1 MKIVELKGTDLV
13 NDKDLIISNIK
24 EQDIYFV
31 YTGQKMLYEY
41 IDDLKL
47 SSPALCKLKIFREL
61 TPICVSLLNNGKM
74 TDYEKLSDLLAEID
88 IDKSCEV
95 IVKGDLSGK
104 DEDRKKTRTQL
115 SDIMQQFIYLNI
127 QLDRIRIMT
136 EKEYE
141 DGEKVKE
148 FSKNIK
154 VHEKNLQ
161 TSVELISKENFNSNS
176 DIVEKVK
183 SNLDEIKDYLKEA
196 QENELKI
203 AAAASKKS
211 GKSMVVNSMLKCEL
225 APTSLEIATPNNCI
239 YKKSYEGYT
248 LEYDNE
254 KKSFEDGKAL
264 RQYIEKIFKDASMN
278 KESGY
283 AVPDMTIGYKEIDN
297 GLSTY
302 TIYDTPGPD
311 LAGAS
316 GHKKAAAAAIK
327 DADVVIFSI
336 DYTKHFTDTEV
347 EYLDSIK
354 EKFEKNHKYYS
365 LIINVNKL
373 DARYGNEGDKSV
385 ARILDY
391 LRNKLISIAPEFRDS
406 IVIGTSALT
415 YFDCIEI
422 EKLKEFGDLEESGN
436 LKDNIDSLIDKW
448 MYEESK
454 SEEVTRLQFISTIL
468 ANMKTFEGIKK
479 ASTIEQVKRVSG
491 MPNLLSYV
499 EYIANEKAR
508 IEKVN
513 SLIFKID
520 NLYTDIQNLFGFQ
533 RLEEELTNNQ
543 KKIEEVKAILY
554 EFSENIEKN
563 FNKEY
568 SEVSEIWKKNKNT
581 FKSQSFRDEDVSNRK
596 IFKWHYLVDYCRKE
610 FIEYYLNKN
619 NIINEVVDETVKG
632 RVNDIIDNLFKESK
646 ITRKIDKKDKKVV
659 LEDKI
664 RKEFLKIPDI
674 VSEDIGK
681 KVTNKLSESKEQLKK
696 EISEIKEDLAGIANK
711 RIKKFDCAVKDCSEK
726 LKKKGVNDFN
736 ILTTNFPFDFVTSE
750 SNINKNILDESLK
763 HNLKENIRRIVDSNI
778 QKKVIKDDK
787 FHNIFDNI
795 LGIFKKDMYNEI
807 TYNKQALIDLYEQ
820 EISEDLKKQL
830 GAEGSNIEQIC
841 QELQDNITKDLGNEI
856 DYFKKEMEN
865 QINNAI
871 SKKNEI
877 ERILDNTQEMEE
889 RRKEIEEKKLTLQK
903 ISNSVASFCDGWRCL
918 RQEQMEV

>member
-1 MKIVELKGTDLV
+1 MEIIELKGTDLE
-13 NDKDLIISNIK
+13 NDKDLINSNINK
-24 EQDIYFV
+24 QGIYFA
-31 YTGQKMLYEY
+31 YTGQEKLYKY
-41 IDDLKL
+41 IDALEL
-47 SSPALCKLKIFREL
+47 SNARLYKLKIFREL
-61 TPICVSLLNNGKM
+61 EPICVSLFNNGKV

-95 IVKGDLSGK
+95 IVRGDLSGK

-115 SDIMQQFIYLNI
+115 SDIMQQFVYLNI
-127 QLDRIRIMT
+127 QLDRIHVMT

-141 DGEKVKE
+141 DSEKVKE

-154 VHEKNLQ
+154 SHEKNLQ
-161 TSVELISKENFNSNS
+161 ASVELISKEKFNSNS

-183 SNLDEIKDYLKEA
+183 SNLDEIKGYLKEA

-203 AAAASKKS
+203 TVAGSKKS

-225 APTSLEIATPNNCI
+225 APTSLELATPNNCI
-239 YKKSYEGYT
+239 YKKSNEGYT
-248 LEYDNE
+248 LEYNNE
-254 KKSFEDGKAL
+254 KKKFEDGNAM
-264 RQYIEKIFKDASMN
+264 RQYIKKIFKDASMN
-278 KESGY
+278 KESGD

-316 GHKKAAAAAIK
+316 GHKKAAAKAIE
-327 DADVVIFSI
+327 DSDVMIFSI
-336 DYTKHFTDTEV
+336 DFSKYFTDEEV
-347 EYLDSIK
+347 NYLKVIK
-354 EKFEKNHKYYS
+354 EKFTKNQKYYS
-365 LIINVNKL
+365 LILDVNKL
-373 DARYGNEGDKSV
+373 DTRYSSEEDKSV
-385 ARILDY
+385 VRILDF
-391 LRNKLISIAPEFRDS
+391 LREKLISIAPEFRDS
-406 IVIGTSALT
+406 IVVGTSALT
-415 YFDCIEI
+415 YFDCIAI
-422 EKLKEFGDLEESGN
+422 EKLEEFDKMSSNGN
-436 LKDNIDSLIDKW
+436 LKDNIYNLKNKW
-448 MYEESK
+448 VDEDCK
-454 SEEVTRLQFISTIL
+454 PEEVNRLQFIHTMLS
-468 ANMKTFEGIKK
+468 NMETFERITPSTVGQIK
-479 ASTIEQVKRVSG
+479 SISG

-513 SLIFKID
+513 SLIYKID
-520 NLYTDIQNLFGFQ
+520 NLYTDIQNLFVFQ

-554 EFSENIEKN
+554 EFSEKIEKN

-568 SEVSEIWKKNKNT
+568 SEVSETWEKDKNT
-581 FKSQSFRDEDVSNRK
+581 FKSQSFKDEYVSNRK
-596 IFKWHYLVDYCRKE
+596 VFKWDYLIDYCREK

-619 NIINEVVDETVKG
+619 KIIVEIVDETVRG

-646 ITRKIDKKDKKVV
+646 VTRKIDKKDKTVV
-659 LEDKI
+659 LEKKI
-664 RKEFLKIPDI
+664 LEEFLKIPDI

-681 KVTNKLSESKEQLKK
+681 KVTNKLSESKEQLRK

-726 LKKKGVNDFN
+726 LEKKGVNDFN
-736 ILTTNFPFDFVTSE
+736 ILTTNFAFDFITSE

-763 HNLKENIRRIVDSNI
+763 NNLKSNIRGIVDSNI
-778 QKKVIKDDK
+778 KKNVIKNDK

-807 TYNKQALIDLYEQ
+807 TYNKQALRDLYEQ
-820 EISEDLKKQL
+820 EISEDLKKEL

-841 QELQDNITKDLGNEI
+841 QELQDNITKDLSNEI
-856 DYFKKEMEN
+856 DYFKKEMED

-889 RRKEIEEKKLTLQK
+889 RRQEIEEKKLTLQK
-903 ISNSVASFCDGWRCL
+903 ISNDVASFCDGWRCL

>member
-1 MKIVELKGTDLV
+1 MKIIELKGTDLE
-13 NDKDLIISNIK
+13 NDKYLIISNIK
-24 EQDIYFV
+24 EQDIYFA
-31 YTGQKMLYEY
+31 YTGQRMLYEY
-41 IDDLKL
+41 IDDLNL
-47 SSPALCKLKIFREL
+47 SNPALCKLKIFREL
-61 TPICVSLLNNGKM
+61 APICVSLFNNEKM
-74 TDYEKLSDLLAEID
+74 KDYEKLSDLLAEID

-95 IVKGDLSGK
+95 IVRGDLSGK

-115 SDIMQQFIYLNI
+115 SDIMQQFVYLNI
-127 QLDRIRIMT
+127 QLDRIHIMT

-141 DGEKVKE
+141 DSKKVKE

-154 VHEKNLQ
+154 LHEKNLQ
-161 TSVELISKENFNSNS
+161 ASVELISKEKFNSNS
-176 DIVEKVK
+176 NIVEKVK
-183 SNLDEIKDYLKEA
+183 SNLEEIKDYLKEA

-203 AAAASKKS
+203 AVAASKKS

-225 APTSLEIATPNNCI
+225 APTSLELATPNNCI

-248 LEYDNE
+248 LEYSNE
-254 KKSFEDGKAL
+254 KKSFENVKAL
-264 RQYIEKIFKDASMN
+264 RQHIKEIFKDASMD

-283 AVPDMTIGYKEIDN
+283 AVPDMMIGYKEIDN

-316 GHKKAAAAAIK
+316 GHKKAAASAIK

-347 EYLDSIK
+347 NYLNSIK

-422 EKLKEFGDLEESGN
+422 EKLKEFNNLEEDGN
-436 LKDNIDSLIDKW
+436 LRDNIDALIEEWK
-448 MYEESK
+448 YEESK
-454 SEEVTRLQFISTIL
+454 SEEVTRLQFISTML
-468 ANMKTFEGIKK
+468 GNMKTFEGIK
-479 ASTIEQVKRVSG
+479 ASAVEQVKRVSG

-513 SLIFKID
+513 SLIYKID
-520 NLYTDIQNLFGFQ
+520 NLYTDIQNLFVFQ

-554 EFSENIEKN
+554 EFSEDIEKN

-568 SEVSEIWKKNKNT
+568 SEVSEIWEKDKNT
-581 FKSQSFRDEDVSNRK
+581 FKSQSFKDEYVSNRK
-596 IFKWHYLVDYCRKE
+596 VFKWDYLIDYCREK

-619 NIINEVVDETVKG
+619 KIIVEIVDETVRG

-646 ITRKIDKKDKKVV
+646 VTRKIDKKDKTVV
-659 LEDKI
+659 LEKKI
-664 RKEFLKIPDI
+664 LEEFLKIPDI

-681 KVTNKLSESKEQLKK
+681 KVTNKLSESKEQLRK

-726 LKKKGVNDFN
+726 LEKKGVNDFN
-736 ILTTNFPFDFVTSE
+736 ILTTNFAFDFITSE

-763 HNLKENIRRIVDSNI
+763 NNLKSNIGRIVDLNI
-778 QKKVIKDDK
+778 KKNVIKNDK

-807 TYNKQALIDLYEQ
+807 TYNKQALRDLYEQ
-820 EISEDLKKQL
+820 EISEDLKKEL

-841 QELQDNITKDLGNEI
+841 QELQDNITKDLSNEI
-856 DYFKKEMEN
+856 DYFKNEMEN

-889 RRKEIEEKKLTLQK
+889 RRQEIEEKKLTLQK
-903 ISNSVASFCDGWRCL
+903 ISNDVASFCDGWRCL

>member
-1 MKIVELKGTDLV
+1 MKIIELKGTDLE
-13 NDKDLIISNIK
+13 NDKYLIISNIK
-24 EQDIYFV
+24 EQDIYFA
-31 YTGQKMLYEY
+31 YTGQRMLYEY

-47 SSPALCKLKIFREL
+47 SNPALCKLKIFREL
-61 TPICVSLLNNGKM
+61 APICVSLFNNEKM
-74 TDYEKLSDLLAEID
+74 KDYEKLSDLLAEID

-95 IVKGDLSGK
+95 IVRGDLSGK

-115 SDIMQQFIYLNI
+115 SDIMQQFVYLNI
-127 QLDRIRIMT
+127 QLDRIHIMT

-141 DGEKVKE
+141 DSKKVKE

-154 VHEKNLQ
+154 LHEKNLQ
-161 TSVELISKENFNSNS
+161 ASVELISKEKFNSNS
-176 DIVEKVK
+176 NIVEKVK
-183 SNLDEIKDYLKEA
+183 SNLEEIKDYLKEA

-203 AAAASKKS
+203 AVAASKKS

-225 APTSLEIATPNNCI
+225 APTSLELATPNNCI

-248 LEYDNE
+248 LEYSNE
-254 KKSFEDGKAL
+254 KKSFENVKAL
-264 RQYIEKIFKDASMN
+264 RQHIKEIFKDASMD

-283 AVPDMTIGYKEIDN
+283 AVPDMMIGYKEIDN

-316 GHKKAAAAAIK
+316 GHKKAAASAIK

-347 EYLDSIK
+347 NYLNSIK

-422 EKLKEFGDLEESGN
+422 EKLKEFNNLEEDGN
-436 LKDNIDSLIDKW
+436 LRDNIDALIEEWK
-448 MYEESK
+448 YEESK
-454 SEEVTRLQFISTIL
+454 SEEVTRLQFISTML
-468 ANMKTFEGIKK
+468 GNMKTFEGIK
-479 ASTIEQVKRVSG
+479 ASAVEQVKRVSG

-513 SLIFKID
+513 SLIYKID
-520 NLYTDIQNLFGFQ
+520 NLYTDIQNLFVFQ

-554 EFSENIEKN
+554 EFSQDIEKN

-568 SEVSEIWKKNKNT
+568 SEVSEIWEKDKNT
-581 FKSQSFRDEDVSNRK
+581 FKSQSFKDEYVSNRK
-596 IFKWHYLVDYCRKE
+596 VFKWDYLIDYCREK

-619 NIINEVVDETVKG
+619 KIIVEIVDETVRG

-646 ITRKIDKKDKKVV
+646 VTRKIDKKDKTVV
-659 LEDKI
+659 LEKKI
-664 RKEFLKIPDI
+664 LEEFLKIPDI

-681 KVTNKLSESKEQLKK
+681 KVTNKLSESKEQLRK

-726 LKKKGVNDFN
+726 LEKKGVNDFN
-736 ILTTNFPFDFVTSE
+736 ILTTNFAFDFITSE

-763 HNLKENIRRIVDSNI
+763 NNLKSNIGRIVDLNI
-778 QKKVIKDDK
+778 KKNVIKNDK

-807 TYNKQALIDLYEQ
+807 TYNKQALRDLYEQ
-820 EISEDLKKQL
+820 EISEDLKKEL

-841 QELQDNITKDLGNEI
+841 QELQDNITKDLSNEI
-856 DYFKKEMEN
+856 DYFKNEMEN

-889 RRKEIEEKKLTLQK
+889 RRQEIEEKKLTLQK
-903 ISNSVASFCDGWRCL
+903 ISNDVASFCDGWCCL

>member
-1 MKIVELKGTDLV
+1 MKIIELKGTDLE
-13 NDKDLIISNIK
+13 NDKDLINSNIK
-24 EQDIYFV
+24 KQGIYFA
-31 YTGQKMLYEY
+31 YTGQEKLYKY
-41 IDDLKL
+41 IDALEL
-47 SSPALCKLKIFREL
+47 SNASLYKLKIFREL
-61 TPICVSLLNNGKM
+61 EPICVSLFNNGKV

-95 IVKGDLSGK
+95 IVRGDLSGK

-115 SDIMQQFIYLNI
+115 SDIMQQFVYLNI
-127 QLDRIRIMT
+127 QLDRIHVMT
-136 EKEYE
+136 EKEY
-141 DGEKVKE
+141 DDSEKVKE

-154 VHEKNLQ
+154 SHEKNLQ
-161 TSVELISKENFNSNS
+161 ASVELISKEKFNSNS

-183 SNLDEIKDYLKEA
+183 SNLDEIKGYLKEA

-203 AAAASKKS
+203 AVAGSKKS

-225 APTSLEIATPNNCI
+225 APTSLELATPNNCI
-239 YKKSYEGYT
+239 YKKSNEGYT
-248 LEYDNE
+248 LEYNNE
-254 KKSFEDGKAL
+254 KKKFEDGNAM
-264 RQYIEKIFKDASMN
+264 RQYIKKIFKDASMN

-316 GHKKAAAAAIK
+316 GHKKAAAKAIE
-327 DADVVIFSI
+327 DSDVMIFSI
-336 DYTKHFTDTEV
+336 DFSKYFTDEEV
-347 EYLDSIK
+347 NYLKVIK
-354 EKFEKNHKYYS
+354 EKFTKNQKYYS
-365 LIINVNKL
+365 LILDVNKL
-373 DARYGNEGDKSV
+373 DTRYSSEEDKSV
-385 ARILDY
+385 VRILDF
-391 LRNKLISIAPEFRDS
+391 LREKLISIAPEFRDS
-406 IVIGTSALT
+406 IVVGTSALT
-415 YFDCIEI
+415 YFDCIAI
-422 EKLKEFGDLEESGN
+422 EKLEEFDKMSSNGN
-436 LKDNIDSLIDKW
+436 LKDNIYILKNQWVDEDCKP
-448 MYEESK
+448 
-454 SEEVTRLQFISTIL
+454 EEVNRLQFIHTMLS
-468 ANMKTFEGIKK
+468 NMETFERITPSTVGQIK
-479 ASTIEQVKRVSG
+479 SISG

-513 SLIFKID
+513 SLIYKID
-520 NLYTDIQNLFGFQ
+520 NLYTDIQNLFVFQ

-568 SEVSEIWKKNKNT
+568 SEVSETWEKDKNT
-581 FKSQSFRDEDVSNRK
+581 FKSQSFKDEYVSNRK
-596 IFKWHYLVDYCRKE
+596 VFKWDYLIDYCREK

-619 NIINEVVDETVKG
+619 KIIVEIVDETVRG

-646 ITRKIDKKDKKVV
+646 VTRKIDKKDKTVV
-659 LEDKI
+659 LEKKI
-664 RKEFLKIPDI
+664 MEEFLKIPDI

-681 KVTNKLSESKEQLKK
+681 KVTNKLSESKEQLRK

-726 LKKKGVNDFN
+726 LEKKGVNDFN
-736 ILTTNFPFDFVTSE
+736 ILTTNFAFDFITSE

-763 HNLKENIRRIVDSNI
+763 NNLKSNIRGIVDSNI
-778 QKKVIKDDK
+778 KKNVIKNDK

-807 TYNKQALIDLYEQ
+807 TYNKQALRDLYEQ
-820 EISEDLKKQL
+820 EISEDLKKEL

-841 QELQDNITKDLGNEI
+841 QELQDNITKDLSNEI
-856 DYFKKEMEN
+856 DYFKNEMEN

-889 RRKEIEEKKLTLQK
+889 RRQEIEEKKLTLQK
-903 ISNSVASFCDGWRCL
+903 ISNDVASFCDGWCCL